1 MVLVDTSAWIEFF
14 RRDGDP
20 AVKLAM
26 KALIEALEAT
36 LCGPVEM
43 EFLGGARL
51 HERPRIQSRLDIL
64 PYLGFDQKIWR
75 IAASHYALLRQKGL
89 TLPWNDIVI
98 ASLAL
103 RADCRVYAVDQHF
116 NKMAEHLD
124 LQLYTPGYNGSFQ
137 PDA

>member
-20 AVKLAM
+20 SVKMAM
-26 KALIEALEAT
+26 KALIEELEAT

-51 HERPRIQSRLDIL
+51 HERPRIQARLDIL
-64 PYLGFDQKIWR
+64 PYFGFDQKIWR
-75 IAASHYALLRQKGL
+75 KAASHYALLRQKGF

-103 RADCRVYAVDQHF
+103 SAGCRVYAVDQHF
-116 NKMAEHLD
+116 EKMAEYLD
-124 LQLYTPGYNGSFQ
+124 LRLYTPGYNGSFR